1 MNRYMEEVY
10 QALKNSYGHES
21 EFLQAVKGMFQ
32 AIEPVVDQHPEYEKQ
47 AILERLTSPE
57 RIIQFRVPWLDDQGQ
72 VHVNTGWRVQFSSLN
87 GPYKGGLR
95 FHPSV
100 DQSVLKFLG
109 FEQIFKNILTG
120 LPIGGGKGGSDFNPK
135 GKTDREIMAFCQ
147 SFMTELSKHIG
158 PNLDVPAGDIGVGG
172 RELGY
177 LYGQYKRLKQME
189 AGVLTGKPLG
199 SGGSLGRIEATGYG
213 LVYFLNH
220 MLQVQGDEL
229 KGKTVIISGS
239 GNVAYYAAV
248 KLQALG
254 ALVVAMSDSQT
265 ALYDPQGLDLNL
277 IKSLKVDNRQR
288 LKEYIKTYPETKT
301 FPGSV
306 WDMTIKAD
314 IALPCATQNEIN
326 SAQLTRLYQ
335 AGVTYLA
342 EGANMPL
349 TEGALEKIREL
360 DLTYGPGKAA
370 NAGGVAVSAME
381 MSQNAS
387 FEAWSQK
394 RVDQELQKV
403 MGNIF
408 QEVKEAA
415 QNYGFPKDYLRGAD
429 IASFEKLVQL
439 MLDQGLV

>member
-10 QALKNSYGHES
+10 QALEISYGHES

-100 DQSVLKFLG
+100 NQSVLKFLG

-120 LPIGGGKGGSDFNPK
+120 LPIGGGKGGSDFDPK
-135 GKTDREIMAFCQ
+135 SKTDREIMAFCQ

-199 SGGSLGRIEATGYG
+199 SGGSLGRTEATGYG

-220 MLQVQGDEL
+220 MLQVHGDQL

-239 GNVAYYAAV
+239 GNVAYHAAV

-288 LKEYIKTYPETKT
+288 LKEYIKTYPETQT

-349 TEGALEKIREL
+349 TEGALKKIREL

-387 FEAWSQK
+387 FEAWSQE

-408 QEVKEAA
+408 QEVKEVA

>member
-10 QALKNSYGHES
+10 QALEISYGHES

-100 DQSVLKFLG
+100 NQSVLKFLG

-120 LPIGGGKGGSDFNPK
+120 LSIGGGKGGSDFDPK
-135 GKTDREIMAFCQ
+135 SKTDREIMAFCQ

-199 SGGSLGRIEATGYG
+199 SGGSLGRTEATGYG

-220 MLQVQGDEL
+220 MLQVHGDQL

-239 GNVAYYAAV
+239 GNVAYHAAV

-288 LKEYIKTYPETKT
+288 LKEYIKTYPETQT

-387 FEAWSQK
+387 FEAWSQE

-408 QEVKEAA
+408 QEVKEVA